1 MIPKKKKPV
10 AREHRPIAL
19 TNVGYKL
26 FMGVIKNK
34 IVQHLDRNGLI
45 SDYQAGFT
53 GSRRLEENLFIVR
66 YCIQETYRRAREL
79 VVVAIDFEKAF
90 DSVGRLAL
98 VRALKFYRCEPRL
111 IDVIVDLYVGDRTEV
126 WRGGEMLGET

>member
-34 IVQHLDRNGLI
+34 IAQHLDRNGLI
-45 SDYQAGFT
+45 SDHQVGFT
-53 GSRRLEENLFIVR
+53 GGRRLEENLFIVR
-66 YCIQETYRRAREL
+66 YCIEETYRLAREL

-98 VRALKFYRCEPRL
+98 VRA
-111 IDVIVDLYVGDRTEV
+111 
-126 WRGGEMLGET
+126 